1 MSTGSALGVAGGNP
15 LSTPSGGLPTHQ
27 ALTIRLGCS
36 GGYGKCLDNTP
47 YKDYIADSPAAN
59 KLPGE
64 AFTED
69 RQCELVFG
77 RGSKICSYMVRTM
90 CYVTPEVTPLVS
102 VQQ

>member
-1 MSTGSALGVAGGNP
+1 MSA
-15 LSTPSGGLPTHQ
+15 
-27 ALTIRLGCS
+27 RCRS
-36 GGYGKCLDNTP
+36 GGYGKCLDNAP

-77 RGSKICSYMVRTM
+77 RGSKICSYMVSRPSRPSLRSASPGRD
-90 CYVTPEVTPLVS
+90 YFAFVS
-102 VQQ
+102 V